1 MSSNSEQSP
10 VAAPIVLTYAARQ
23 SLGKRQHYLE
33 NREALKARA
42 LARYYDKH
50 EQCKTESRERAR
62 KNKRRLLELEALIL
76 QKQNPAPV

>member
-42 LARYYDKH
+42 IERYYAKR
-50 EQCKTESRERAR
+50 EECQAYSRNRAR
-62 KNKRRLLELEALIL
+62 KNKLRLQELEALL
-76 QKQNPAPV
+76 KKEENPTPA